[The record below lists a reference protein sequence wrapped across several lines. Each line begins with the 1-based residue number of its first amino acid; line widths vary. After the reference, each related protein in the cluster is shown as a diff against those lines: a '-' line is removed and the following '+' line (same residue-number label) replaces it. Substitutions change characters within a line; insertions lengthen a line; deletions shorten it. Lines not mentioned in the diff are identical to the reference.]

1 MKYETR
7 LEMLKLSDI
16 VAAPYNPREDIERG
30 SDEYKALRRSIE
42 LNGMV
47 EPPVVN
53 LHNMRCIGGNQRL
66 VVLRDLGWKEVLC
79 SVIDQPDE
87 SKEMKLCLA
96 LNRIE
101 GRWDTDRLGDL
112 LRDDEVLEFETGF
125 DRDEVLVYR
134 QLGGD
139 GEGEDADDDP
149 DWDQDEDPDGENA
162 DGEEEDE
169 PAGSDD
175 EPMLE
180 RSIPDYRSMR
190 ALTYKLGERF
200 IQPETLIVDVGC
212 STGLA
217 VEPFVAKYGQSNN
230 FLLVDNAPAMVEAC
244 EKRFRA
250 DVNVTVR
257 QGNIWEYLPFEQKSS
272 LVLSVLSMQ
281 FMPTSYRPRMLK
293 QIYDG
298 LTDGGAF
305 IFVEKILSEN
315 MDDLMVDLYYEMKR
329 ENGYTDK
336 QIMSKRRSLENVLS
350 PLKAEWSVD
359 MMRTAGFR
367 QVDMFWRCL
376 NFCGWIAVK

>member
-1 MKYETR
+1 MRDNVHPGEKWEFNG
-7 LEMLKLSDI
+7 E
-16 VAAPYNPREDIERG
+16 VAACFAN
-30 SDEYKALRRSIE
+30 
-42 LNGMV
+42 
-47 EPPVVN
+47 
-53 LHNMRCIGGNQRL
+53 
-66 VVLRDLGWKEVLC
+66 
-79 SVIDQPDE
+79 
-87 SKEMKLCLA
+87 
-96 LNRIE
+96 
-101 GRWDTDRLGDL
+101 
-112 LRDDEVLEFETGF
+112 
-125 DRDEVLVYR
+125 
-134 QLGGD
+134 
-139 GEGEDADDDP
+139 
-149 DWDQDEDPDGENA
+149 
-162 DGEEEDE
+162 
-169 PAGSDD
+169 
-175 EPMLE
+175 MLE

-230 FLLVDNAPAMVEAC
+230 FLLVDNAPAMVE
-244 EKRFRA
+244 
-250 DVNVTVR
+250 
-257 QGNIWEYLPFEQKSS
+257 YLPFEQKSS

-298 LTDGGAF
+298 LTDGGAL

-329 ENGYTDK
+329 ENGYSEE

-350 PLKAEWSVD
+350 PLKADWSVD

>member
-1 MKYETR
+1 MRDNVHPGEKWEFNG
-7 LEMLKLSDI
+7 E
-16 VAAPYNPREDIERG
+16 VAACFAN
-30 SDEYKALRRSIE
+30 
-42 LNGMV
+42 
-47 EPPVVN
+47 
-53 LHNMRCIGGNQRL
+53 
-66 VVLRDLGWKEVLC
+66 
-79 SVIDQPDE
+79 
-87 SKEMKLCLA
+87 
-96 LNRIE
+96 
-101 GRWDTDRLGDL
+101 
-112 LRDDEVLEFETGF
+112 
-125 DRDEVLVYR
+125 
-134 QLGGD
+134 
-139 GEGEDADDDP
+139 
-149 DWDQDEDPDGENA
+149 
-162 DGEEEDE
+162 
-169 PAGSDD
+169 
-175 EPMLE
+175 MLE

-244 EKRFRA
+244 QKRFRA

-257 QGNIWEYLPFEQKSS
+257 QGNIWAYLPFEQKSS

-298 LTDGGAF
+298 LTDGGAL

-329 ENGYTDK
+329 ENGYSEE

-350 PLKAEWSVD
+350 PLKADWSVD